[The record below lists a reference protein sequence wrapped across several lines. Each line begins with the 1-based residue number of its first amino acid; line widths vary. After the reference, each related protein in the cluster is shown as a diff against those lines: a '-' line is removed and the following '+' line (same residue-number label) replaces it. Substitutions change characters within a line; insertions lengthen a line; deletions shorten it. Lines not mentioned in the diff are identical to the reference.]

1 MQFCSIVLIS
11 TNKIKINHK
20 KYSPTSQLIESAD
33 IHMQVSSAH
42 AQSQARVHK
51 HIYSLSGHPG
61 GSVGI
66 LETI

>member
-11 TNKIKINHK
+11 TNKIKITHK

-33 IHMQVSSAH
+33 IHMQVSAH
-42 AQSQARVHK
+42 AQSQARGHK
-51 HIYSLSGHPG
+51 HIYSLSGHRG
-61 GSVGI
+61 GSVGN

>member
-1 MQFCSIVLIS
+1 MQLCSIVLIS
-11 TNKIKINHK
+11 TNQIKIEHK

-33 IHMQVSSAH
+33 IHMQVSAH
-42 AQSQARVHK
+42 AQSQARVHNY
-51 HIYSLSGHPG
+51 IYSLSSHPG